1 MGGKRGTVNMFNV
14 LQIRVQNSTPTGYV
28 LTRFL
33 KFYFL
38 IKKSVNNALFSF
50 RIVFNIKKMGIL
62 Y

>member
-1 MGGKRGTVNMFNV
+1 MFNV

-38 IKKSVNNALFSF
+38 IKKSVNDALFSF
-50 RIVFNIKKMGIL
+50 RIVFNIKKMDTL